1 MKATPPARQKA
12 SPKGPRRDRKKSK
25 SDPNKP
31 KRRKV
36 RTAWPTINYKRLWTG
51 DHRDEVDARFRNELG
66 DEEGRRR
73 YFITREDAAIFAEQ
87 MAAERKNRGR
97 EVLGLTGQQQQQA
110 LRALSLIKDHKLD
123 VSLDEAVK
131 GYIRH
136 IAKTEQPLPIA
147 ELVQRFLQYKRNNP
161 SRELSKRH
169 IDDLRQCLDV
179 FVSGRSAVSDAKGY
193 LKEIQGLGDRMAHEI
208 GHREIESW
216 LMALPHGRT
225 TRSKY
230 RTHLSSL
237 FRYALNNGV
246 IGTNP
251 IDRVAKMGIEE
262 PPKGIL
268 TPDQTRRL
276 LANADPS
283 IVPALALCSFAG
295 LRPES
300 DTCRLDWSDIHLL
313 KETITDHA
321 GNKVKSYGH
330 VDIRKSKGPGAER
343 LVSITEN
350 LYEWLKRTR
359 PASGSGPVF
368 ASYDRLN
375 ELIKA
380 AAKSAGITHWPH
392 DGMRHSFCSYHFA
405 AFRNEALTMAL
416 SGHRCVT
423 TFRRHYCRPIPQK
436 VAFEFWKITPPKGAS
451 NIIPIAIEVAA

>member
-1 MKATPPARQKA
+1 MKTTPPARQIA
-12 SPKGPRRDRKKSK
+12 SSSVASRGRKKSK
-25 SDPNKP
+25 PDPNKP

-36 RTAWPTINYKRLWTG
+36 RTAWPCINYKKLWTG
-51 DHRDEVDARFRNELG
+51 EHRYEVDARFRNALG
-66 DEEGRRR
+66 KEEGRRR
-73 YFITREDAAIFAEQ
+73 YFITREEAIIFAEQ
-87 MAAERKNRGR
+87 MAVERKDRGR
-97 EVLGLTGQQQQQA
+97 EVLGLTGHQQQQA
-110 LRALSLIKDHKLD
+110 LRALQLIKDHKLD
-123 VSLDEAVK
+123 VTLEEAVK

-136 IAKTEQPLPIA
+136 IAKTEEPLPVA
-147 ELVQRFLQYKRNNP
+147 ELVQRFLRYKGNNP
-161 SRELSKRH
+161 SRALSKRH

-179 FVSGRSAVSDAKGY
+179 FVSGRTAVLDATGLPREVK
-193 LKEIQGLGDRMAHEI
+193 GLGDRMAHEI
-208 GHREIESW
+208 GHAEIEAW

-251 IDRVAKMGIEE
+251 IDRVAKMGVDE

-276 LANADPS
+276 LSKAEPS
-283 IVPALALCSFAG
+283 IVPALALCLFAG

-300 DTCRLDWSDIHLL
+300 DACRLDWSDIHLV
-313 KETITDHA
+313 KETITDHL

-330 VDIRKSKGPGAER
+330 VDVRKSKGPGAER
-343 LVSITEN
+343 LVAIMSN

-359 PASGSGPVF
+359 PASGSGPVCG
-368 ASYDRLN
+368 SYDRLN
-375 ELIKA
+375 ELLKT

-405 AFRNEALTMAL
+405 AFRNESATMAL

-423 TFRRHYCRPIPQK
+423 TFRRHYCRPISQK
-436 VAFEFWKITPPKGAS
+436 VAFEFWKITPPKGAA
-451 NIIPIAIEVAA
+451 NIIPMEFEVAA